1 VRRALTTLAAAVLG
15 CSALA
20 AALPAVSTAAQ
31 AARAAQAAPPAAT
44 ADPVVQWNRFL
55 LGIQAAPGAQ
65 PATVHPT
72 DNLALMHTAIYDAV
86 VAIHHS
92 ATPYLPFVHVKH
104 DASVAAAVDAAAHDT
119 LVRLYPALRTTIEQQ
134 YTATLAQVHD
144 GVRKTRGIR
153 AGHLA
158 AAQLLTHRAN
168 DGSGAAPVALGPDLR
183 PGVYQPTPPALAA
196 PVFTQWSRVTP
207 FVLRHA
213 NQFRPPAP
221 PSLTS
226 PKYAAAV
233 NEVKA
238 LGAAT
243 GSTRTPDQTQIGLF
257 WNPPIW
263 ATWNTIAQEV
273 TITHHATVADNART
287 FAVLNATFADS
298 TIAFYDAKYAYRLW
312 RPITAIRLADSDSN
326 PDTVADPAWTP
337 LSPTAPDP
345 SDPGAHATI
354 SAAASAVL
362 RSVYGNDVHFTV
374 TSSALPGVTR
384 SFVSF
389 SEAAAE
395 ASVSRIYNGN
405 HTRLDEG
412 AGEVLGHDV
421 AGYVLRHRFLTPDS
435 GS

>member
-1 VRRALTTLAAAVLG
+1 LTTLATAVLG
-15 CSALA
+15 CSALG
-20 AALPAVSTAAQ
+20 AALPAVSSATP

-55 LGIQAAPGAQ
+55 LGLQAMPGAQ

-72 DNLALMHTAIYDAV
+72 YDLAVMHTAIYDAV

-92 ATPYLPFVHVKH
+92 ATPYLPFVHVNH
-104 DASVAAAVDAAAHDT
+104 DASVDAAVDAAAHDT
-119 LVRLYPALRTTIEQQ
+119 LVRLYPALRTTIDQQ
-134 YTATLAQVHD
+134 YAATLAQVHD
-144 GVRKTRGIR
+144 GVRETRGVR
-153 AGHLA
+153 AGRLA
-158 AAQLLTHRAN
+158 AAQLLAHRAN
-168 DGSGAAPVALGPDLR
+168 DGSGAPPVALGSDPR

-196 PVFTQWSRVTP
+196 PVFTQWPRVTP
-207 FVLRHA
+207 FVLRDA

-233 NEVKA
+233 NEVKV
-238 LGAAT
+238 LGVAT
-243 GSTRTPDQTQIGLF
+243 GSSRTPDQTQIGQF

-263 ATWNTIAQEV
+263 ATWNAIAQEV
-273 TITHHATVADNART
+273 AVARHATVADNART

-298 TIAFYDAKYAYRLW
+298 AIALYDAKYTYRLW
-312 RPITAIRLADSDSN
+312 RPITAIRLAARDGN

-345 SDPGAHATI
+345 SYPGAHATI

-384 SFVSF
+384 SFASF
-389 SEAAAE
+389 TEAAAE
-395 ASVSRIYNGN
+395 ASASRIYNGN
-405 HTRLDEG
+405 HTRLDEA
-412 AGEVLGHDV
+412 AGENLGHDV
-421 AGYVLRHRFLTPDS
+421 AAYVLRHRFLTPDS
-435 GS
+435 AS